1 MTTSETEFLVTLNI
15 QVPGPVRPRPK
26 YKEHKLMRGK
36 AHITLPFVPFPGR
49 YLSYSRPKKR
59 GLPLTLY
66 LRVRTVEWQITDRR
80 FECVVDEAL
89 GSSVFREVV
98 EARGFPRHERECLKI
113 ERALRDFGFEIITD
127 ASNLYK
133 LLRREDGTPLD
144 NESSAKM

>member
-1 MTTSETEFLVTLNI
+1 MTTSETEFPVTLTI
-15 QVPGPVRPRPK
+15 QVPGPVRPRTK
-26 YKEHKLMRGK
+26 YKEHKLMRGE
-36 AHITLPFVPFPGR
+36 AHITLPFVPFPGL
-49 YLSYSRPKKR
+49 YLTFFKPKKR

-66 LRVRTVEWQITDRR
+66 LRVRAVEWQITDRR
-80 FECVVDEAL
+80 FECVVDEVL

-98 EARGFPRHERECLKI
+98 EARGFPRHESEYLKI
-113 ERALRDFGFEIITD
+113 ERALLDFGFEVITD